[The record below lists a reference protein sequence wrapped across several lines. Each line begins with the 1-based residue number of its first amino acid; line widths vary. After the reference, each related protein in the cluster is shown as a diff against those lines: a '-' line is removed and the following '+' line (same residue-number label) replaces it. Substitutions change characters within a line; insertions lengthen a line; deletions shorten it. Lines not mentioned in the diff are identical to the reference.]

1 MDIPSG
7 HQEPRDDDPLFVPD
21 EFEAEHLEEARR
33 TIASRTGIRS
43 VPRRLAPSVVGRHSD
58 APKQRFTRLIVSL
71 HGIAVVF
78 AIVISAVTGTWLIGL
93 AMTAVIGLSLW
104 TAIRLVRTIERVHAH
119 ELAQRQQ
126 PQQRPH

>member
-7 HQEPRDDDPLFVPD
+7 HQEPRDEDPLFVPD

-33 TIASRTGIRS
+33 TVASRTGIRS
-43 VPRRLAPSVVGRHSD
+43 VPRRLAPSVVGRRGD

-71 HGIAVVF
+71 HVIAVLF
-78 AIVISAVTGTWLIGL
+78 AIVISAVNGTWLVGL

-104 TAIRLVRTIERVHAH
+104 TAIRLVRTIEQVHAH

-126 PQQRPH
+126 PQQRPR